1 MDTENF
7 CPNELR
13 KQKDESPCI
22 VDNEEPIIYVILD
35 PDHYKNGILTHA
47 AFSKSKL
54 KEGSLSVSRA
64 NYTTADQ
71 IKKSVIDPQLIRNKE
86 RKFVGVIKATCRD
99 IRSIKMN
106 NETTRAICVI
116 DDGTEN
122 DSAHAHLS
130 FSEKAKIAS
139 KNEQQ
144 SIRGNLMLMFQ
155 TNPVGL
161 DEIFT

>member
-1 MDTENF
+1 MNIEHF

-35 PDHYKNGILTHA
+35 PDHYKNGILTNA

-71 IKKSVIDPQLIRNKE
+71 LKKSVIDPQLIRNKE
-86 RKFVGVIKATCRD
+86 RKFIGVIRATCND
-99 IRSIKMN
+99 IRSIRMS
-106 NETTRAICVI
+106 NENTRAICVI
-116 DDGTEN
+116 DNGTEN
-122 DSAHAHLS
+122 DTAHAHLS
-130 FSEKAKIAS
+130 FSEKAKIS
-139 KNEQQ
+139 PKNEQQ
-144 SIRGNLMLMFQ
+144 AIRGNLILTFQ
-155 TNPVGL
+155 QNPVGL
-161 DEIFT
+161 SEIFT